1 MMLILSTVIGLLGS
15 AMPDLIGLFRNR
27 QDNAQEL
34 AILKLQTE
42 REAAGHS
49 FKMDE
54 IGAEADI
61 REIEALHQEFANRKA
76 TWKWIEALISS
87 VRPIITY
94 SFFGLYAAVKWSQ
107 ISLALRATGD
117 DIFLAL
123 PAVWH
128 EWDQAIFATIIAF
141 WFGTRSLQKFRKG
154 A

>member
-1 MMLILSTVIGLLGS
+1 MLILSTVIGLLGS

-34 AILKLQTE
+34 AILRLQTE

-49 FKMDE
+49 FRMDE
-54 IGAEADI
+54 ISAEADI

-87 VRPIITY
+87 VRPVVTY
-94 SFFGLYAAVKWSQ
+94 GFVAMYSSVKASQ
-107 ISLALRATGD
+107 VVLAFRSTGQ

-123 PAVWH
+123 PAVWS

-141 WFGTRSLQKFRKG
+141 WFGQRSLQKFRKG